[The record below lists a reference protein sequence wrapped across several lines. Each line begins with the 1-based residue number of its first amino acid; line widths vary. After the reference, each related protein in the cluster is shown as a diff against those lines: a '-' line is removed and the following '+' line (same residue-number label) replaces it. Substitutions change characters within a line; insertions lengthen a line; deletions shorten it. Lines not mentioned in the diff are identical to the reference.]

1 VKARG
6 VIASIADGRCHCTHE
21 CYFMTN
27 ILFNPRLYPSLMK
40 EYLLL
45 RPK

>member
-1 VKARG
+1 MN
-6 VIASIADGRCHCTHE
+6 SRCHCTHE